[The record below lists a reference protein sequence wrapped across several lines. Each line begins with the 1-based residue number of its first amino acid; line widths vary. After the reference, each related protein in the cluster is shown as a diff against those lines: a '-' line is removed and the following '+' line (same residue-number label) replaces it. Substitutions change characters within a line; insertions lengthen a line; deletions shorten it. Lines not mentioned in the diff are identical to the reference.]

1 MLLNVIPKSDTCDII
16 KIDFI
21 IESLVEVTASDSLV
35 VEIGL
40 ANSCDWAKDLFEI
53 IRNIWKK
60 IKDKVNKIFA
70 TMDTI
75 EVMMIYNK
83 LKKPI
88 IQHKI
93 KIIKFVF
100 KNENVF

>member
-1 MLLNVIPKSDTCDII
+1 
-16 KIDFI
+16 
-21 IESLVEVTASDSLV
+21 
-35 VEIGL
+35 
-40 ANSCDWAKDLFEI
+40 
-53 IRNIWKK
+53 
-60 IKDKVNKIFA
+60 
-70 TMDTI
+70 MDTI